1 MPLFPGAMN
10 LTMLHPGSAAK
21 PRRRSS
27 TGAGCTENE
36 LRRRAMPWEAARRGH
51 TRDDG
56 RSRRFA
62 QQRGCAAARS
72 AGSATYRRGAS
83 AALCPGRQAG
93 CILELWTARLS
104 TAAGR

>member
-51 TRDDG
+51 TATTADQG
-56 RSRRFA
+56 GSPSNAAVPQPARRVAPLIGAGPPQPSVPAVRLGAFLSYG
-62 QQRGCAAARS
+62 QRG
-72 AGSATYRRGAS
+72 
-83 AALCPGRQAG
+83 
-93 CILELWTARLS
+93 
-104 TAAGR
+104 